1 MLEIPT
7 AEMEKTEKYETTI
20 GSTIFTV
27 VSKYIGDK
35 TYLDFIKAAVKRDV
49 ETALH
54 YKNMQ
59 ENKEKEA
66 ETLDF

>member
-1 MLEIPT
+1 MPQITNIET
-7 AEMEKTEKYETTI
+7 EKTEKYETTI
-20 GSTIFTV
+20 GSTTFTV

-54 YKNMQ
+54 YKNI
-59 ENKEKEA
+59 KEKEEKGA
-66 ETLDF
+66 EMLDL